1 MLFSIIKKELLLLV
15 YIVDFGGLKPY
26 KPLWD
31 ITLIISVIRDKL
43 KKFHIETEK
52 NFKKNFSNANRYSY
66 FKQENCTK

>member
-26 KPLWD
+26 KPLWG
-31 ITLIISVIRDKL
+31 IPLIIGIIRDKL

-52 NFKKNFSNANRYSY
+52 NFKKNFSNANRPRKDQKAAS
-66 FKQENCTK
+66 

>member
-52 NFKKNFSNANRYSY
+52 NFKKNFSNANRPRKDQKTAS
-66 FKQENCTK
+66 